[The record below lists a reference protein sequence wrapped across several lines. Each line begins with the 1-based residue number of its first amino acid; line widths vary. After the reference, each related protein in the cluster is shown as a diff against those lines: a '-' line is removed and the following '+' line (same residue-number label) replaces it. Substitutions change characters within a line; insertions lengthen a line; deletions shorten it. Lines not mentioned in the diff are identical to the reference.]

1 MDNRIKKAVKIKID
15 GRSINCY
22 ILEDNTVFIEDVI
35 KEFFKSNS
43 NDTPTILE
51 TMSENQTT
59 NLKVYTIEN
68 VIHNIKAKHLKHL
81 AQRGLAD
88 LIETNKNQIEPQKRN
103 LSEFDN
109 LILQAMRY
117 NPHRK

>member
-1 MDNRIKKAVKIKID
+1 MDNKVKKIVKIRID
-15 GRSINCY
+15 GRPIDCY
-22 ILEDNTVFIEDVI
+22 ILEDNAVFIEEFI

-43 NDTPTILE
+43 DDTPTILE

-68 VIHNIKAKHLKHL
+68 VINNIKTKHLKYL
-81 AQRGLAD
+81 AQIGLVD
-88 LIETNKNQIEPQKRN
+88 LIETNKNQVESKERN

-109 LILQAMRY
+109 LILQ
-117 NPHRK
+117 